1 LSNRSLPV
9 SRRGAELDST
19 GPSASAARRPRLPWM
34 RAFLARARRAHGA
47 MIAGTL
53 MLLLA
58 GASSPCAAQ
67 SDPQATEY
75 QVKAAYLYKFIGYVE
90 WPSRAQAASDAPLAI
105 GVIGADGL
113 ADELQ
118 QVVAGRS
125 IHGRAISVRKLGHGD
140 PVAGLQMLFI
150 GHTASDIAGLLAA
163 ARESAVLTVTESDD
177 AFALGSVIN
186 FVVVQDKIRFDIAL
200 QSAEHA
206 HLRISSRLLA
216 VARKVV

>member
-1 LSNRSLPV
+1 L
-9 SRRGAELDST
+9 
-19 GPSASAARRPRLPWM
+19 
-34 RAFLARARRAHGA
+34 LARARRAHGA
-47 MIAGTL
+47 VFAGTL
-53 MLLLA
+53 MMLLA

-118 QVVAGRS
+118 QVVAGRN
-125 IHGRAISVRKLGHGD
+125 IHGRAISVRKLGQGD

-150 GHTASDIAGLLAA
+150 GRAASDIAGLLAA
-163 ARESAVLTVTESDD
+163 ARESGVLTVTESDD

-200 QSAEHA
+200 QSAEQA

>member
-1 LSNRSLPV
+1 L
-9 SRRGAELDST
+9 
-19 GPSASAARRPRLPWM
+19 
-34 RAFLARARRAHGA
+34 LARARRAHGA
-47 MIAGTL
+47 VFAGAL
-53 MLLLA
+53 MMLLA

-90 WPSRAQAASDAPLAI
+90 WPSRTQAASDAPLAI

-118 QVVAGRS
+118 QVVAGRN
-125 IHGRAISVRKLGHGD
+125 IHGRAISVRKLGQGD

-150 GHTASDIAGLLAA
+150 GRAASDIAGLLAA
-163 ARESAVLTVTESDD
+163 ARESGVLTVTESDD

-200 QSAEHA
+200 QSAEQA

>member
-1 LSNRSLPV
+1 
-9 SRRGAELDST
+9 
-19 GPSASAARRPRLPWM
+19 
-34 RAFLARARRAHGA
+34 

-58 GASSPCAAQ
+58 GASSPRAAQ

-90 WPSRAQAASDAPLAI
+90 WPSRAQGAPDAPLTI

-118 QVVAGRS
+118 QAVAGRT
-125 IHGRAISVRKLGHGD
+125 IQGRAISVRKLGNGD
-140 PVAGLQMLFI
+140 PVAGLQILFI
-150 GHTASDIAGLLAA
+150 GRTVSDIAGLLAA
-163 ARESAVLTVTESDD
+163 ARESDVLTVTESDD

>member
-1 LSNRSLPV
+1 L
-9 SRRGAELDST
+9 T
-19 GPSASAARRPRLPWM
+19 
-34 RAFLARARRAHGA
+34 
-47 MIAGTL
+47 
-53 MLLLA
+53 
-58 GASSPCAAQ
+58 
-67 SDPQATEY
+67 
-75 QVKAAYLYKFIGYVE
+75 
-90 WPSRAQAASDAPLAI
+90 I

-125 IHGRAISVRKLGHGD
+125 IDGHPIAARKLGRGD
-140 PVAGLQMLFI
+140 PGAGLHMLFI
-150 GHTASDIAGLLAA
+150 GRTANNIAALLAA
-163 ARESAVLTVTESDD
+163 ARASGVLTVTESGD

>member
-1 LSNRSLPV
+1 
-9 SRRGAELDST
+9 
-19 GPSASAARRPRLPWM
+19 
-34 RAFLARARRAHGA
+34 

-53 MLLLA
+53 LMLLA

-67 SDPQATEY
+67 SNPQATEY

-90 WPSRAQAASDAPLAI
+90 WPPRAQAASGAPLTI

-113 ADELQ
+113 VDDLQ
-118 QVVAGRS
+118 QAVAGRG
-125 IHGRAISVRKLGHGD
+125 IQGRAISVRKLGHGD

-150 GHTASDIAGLLAA
+150 GRTASDIAGLLAA
-163 ARESAVLTVTESDD
+163 ARESGVLTVTESED
-177 AFALGSVIN
+177 AFAMGSVIN

-200 QSAEHA
+200 QSAERA